1 MSDSIIFLDSNVL
14 LYAFGNDA
22 QRKNAAKDLLRMKPI
37 ISTQVMNE
45 VISILYRKFGFSD
58 DEIKNIY
65 DFMMSNM
72 TIRVIDPASI
82 NRAIRLKEK
91 HKYSY
96 WDSLIIASAL
106 ANECSILYSEDLQDG
121 QNIENKLFIINPFK
135 NL

>member
-91 HKYSY
+91 YKYSY

>member
-91 HKYSY
+91 YKYSY

-121 QNIENKLFIINPFK
+121 QNIENKLFIVNPFK